1 MRKFIYRKRSDVL
14 EILLMERDAGDI
26 IDRWAIA
33 KLKAER
39 IGADE
44 SKNEYSWFC
53 RGIKELEAKY
63 SHLNW
68 AAYKQE
74 ILAIHAHIWTLESGV
89 RQGKLDDDLMEVGRL
104 AIQIRDWNKQRI
116 ALKNE
121 INSTTGEGF
130 QDIKKDH
137 GSE

>member
-1 MRKFIYRKRSDVL
+1 
-14 EILLMERDAGDI
+14 MERDAGDI

-44 SKNEYSWFC
+44 SRKEYLWFC
-53 RGIKELEAKY
+53 GGINELGIKYPEI
-63 SHLNW
+63 NW
-68 AAYKQE
+68 NLYQQE
-74 ILAIHAHIWTLESGV
+74 ILNIHSRIWNLESGI
-89 RQGKLDDDLMEVGRL
+89 RQGKMDNDLMEVGRR
-104 AIQIRDWNKQRI
+104 AIQIRDWNKKRI

-121 INSTTGEGF
+121 INLKTGEGF
-130 QDIKKDH
+130 QDIKKNH

>member
-1 MRKFIYRKRSDVL
+1 
-14 EILLMERDAGDI
+14 MERDAGDI

-44 SKNEYSWFC
+44 SKKEYLWFC
-53 RGIKELEAKY
+53 GGISELEKKY
-63 SHLNW
+63 PAINW
-68 AAYKQE
+68 DSYRQE
-74 ILAIHAHIWTLESGV
+74 ILDIHSRIWNLESGI
-89 RQGKLDDDLMEVGRL
+89 RQGKLDNNLAEVGMR
-104 AIQIRDWNKQRI
+104 AIQIRDWNKKRV

-121 INSTTGEGF
+121 INLKTGEGF

>member
-1 MRKFIYRKRSDVL
+1 
-14 EILLMERDAGDI
+14 MERDAGDI

-39 IGADE
+39 IGAEE
-44 SKNEYSWFC
+44 SKKEYSWFC
-53 RGIKELEAKY
+53 EGIIELETKY
-63 SHLNW
+63 PAINW
-68 AAYKQE
+68 DSYRQH
-74 ILAIHAHIWTLESGV
+74 ILDIHSRIWNLESGI
-89 RQGKLDDDLMEVGRL
+89 RQGKLDHNLEEVGLR
-104 AIQIRDWNKQRI
+104 AIQIRDWNKKRV

-121 INSTTGEGF
+121 INLKTGEGF

>member
-1 MRKFIYRKRSDVL
+1 MQ
-14 EILLMERDAGDI
+14 RDAGDI

-33 KLKAER
+33 KLKAEH

-44 SKNEYSWFC
+44 SRKEYQWFC
-53 RGIKELEAKY
+53 EGINELETKY
-63 SHLNW
+63 PAIDWNL
-68 AAYKQE
+68 YKQE
-74 ILAIHAHIWTLESGV
+74 ILDIHSKIWDLESGI
-89 RQGKLDDDLMEVGRL
+89 RQGKLDNNLTEVGRR
-104 AIQIRDWNKQRI
+104 AIQIRDWNKKRV

-121 INSTTGEGF
+121 INLKTGEGF

>member
-1 MRKFIYRKRSDVL
+1 MD
-14 EILLMERDAGDI
+14 RDAGDI

-33 KLKAER
+33 KLKAEH

-44 SKNEYSWFC
+44 SKKEYLWFC
-53 RGIKELEAKY
+53 EGISELEIKY
-63 SHLNW
+63 PDFDWNL
-68 AAYKQE
+68 YRRE
-74 ILAIHAHIWTLESGV
+74 ILNIHSEIWNLESGI
-89 RQGKLDDDLMEVGRL
+89 RQGKLDNNLMEVGRR
-104 AIQIRDWNKQRI
+104 AIQIRDWNKKRV

-121 INSTTGEGF
+121 INLKTGEGF

>member
-1 MRKFIYRKRSDVL
+1 ML
-14 EILLMERDAGDI
+14 EVYLMERDAGDI

-39 IGADE
+39 IGASE
-44 SKNEYSWFC
+44 SRHEYAWFC
-53 RGIKELEAKY
+53 EGIKELAMKY
-63 SHLNW
+63 PQLNW
-68 AAYKQE
+68 DNYQQE
-74 ILAIHAHIWTLESGV
+74 ILTIHSTIWNLESGI
-89 RQGKLDDDLMEVGRL
+89 RQGKLDDNLMEVGRL
-104 AIQIRDWNKQRI
+104 AIQIRDWNKKRV

-121 INSTTGEGF
+121 INATTGEGF

>member
-1 MRKFIYRKRSDVL
+1 
-14 EILLMERDAGDI
+14 MERDAGDI

-44 SKNEYSWFC
+44 SKNEYSFFC
-53 RGIKELEAKY
+53 EGIKELKNK
-63 SHLNW
+63 HPQLDWNN
-68 AAYKQE
+68 YKQE
-74 ILAIHAHIWTLESGV
+74 LLSIHAQIWVLESGI
-89 RQGKLDDDLMEVGRL
+89 RQGKMDDDLMAVGRL
-104 AIQIRDWNKQRI
+104 ALQIREWNRKRI

-121 INSTTGEGF
+121 INATTGEGF

>member
-1 MRKFIYRKRSDVL
+1 
-14 EILLMERDAGDI
+14 MERDAGDI

-39 IGADE
+39 IGAEE
-44 SKNEYSWFC
+44 SKKEYLWFC
-53 RGIKELEAKY
+53 EGINELATRHPAIDWILY
-63 SHLNW
+63 RRDILN
-68 AAYKQE
+68 
-74 ILAIHAHIWTLESGV
+74 IHSRIWDLESGI
-89 RQGKLDDDLMEVGRL
+89 RQGKLDNDLTEVGRR
-104 AIQIRDWNKQRI
+104 AIQIRDWNKKRV

-121 INSTTGEGF
+121 INMKTGEGF

>member
-1 MRKFIYRKRSDVL
+1 MQ
-14 EILLMERDAGDI
+14 RDAGDI

-44 SKNEYSWFC
+44 SKKEYLCFC
-53 RGIKELEAKY
+53 EGINELETKHPAIEWNLY
-63 SHLNW
+63 R
-68 AAYKQE
+68 QE
-74 ILAIHAHIWTLESGV
+74 ILKIHSTIWALESGI
-89 RQGKLDDDLMEVGRL
+89 RQGKLDNDLTEVGRR
-104 AIQIRDWNKQRI
+104 AIQIRDWNKKRI

-121 INSTTGEGF
+121 INLKTGEGF

>member
-1 MRKFIYRKRSDVL
+1 
-14 EILLMERDAGDI
+14 MERDAGDI

-44 SKNEYSWFC
+44 SKKEYLWFC
-53 RGIKELEAKY
+53 EGISELEKKY
-63 SHLNW
+63 PAINWDSYRQKILN
-68 AAYKQE
+68 
-74 ILAIHAHIWTLESGV
+74 IHSRIWNLESGI
-89 RQGKLDDDLMEVGRL
+89 RQGQLDNDLTEVGRR
-104 AIQIRDWNKQRI
+104 AIQIRDWNKKRV

-121 INSTTGEGF
+121 INLKTGEGF

>member
-1 MRKFIYRKRSDVL
+1 
-14 EILLMERDAGDI
+14 MERDAGDI

-39 IGADE
+39 IGTDE
-44 SKNEYSWFC
+44 SKKEFLWFC
-53 RGIKELEAKY
+53 EGIKELEIKHPEFNWNLY
-63 SHLNW
+63 RQDILN
-68 AAYKQE
+68 
-74 ILAIHAHIWTLESGV
+74 IHSRIWNLESGI
-89 RQGKLDDDLMEVGRL
+89 RQGKLDNDLMEVGRL
-104 AIQIRDWNKQRI
+104 AIQIRDWNKKRV

-121 INSTTGEGF
+121 INLKTGEGF

>member
-1 MRKFIYRKRSDVL
+1 
-14 EILLMERDAGDI
+14 MERDAGDI

-44 SKNEYSWFC
+44 SKKEYQWFC
-53 RGIKELEAKY
+53 KGIKELETKHPALDWNVY
-63 SHLNW
+63 QN
-68 AAYKQE
+68 E
-74 ILAIHAHIWTLESGV
+74 ILKIHSQIWDLESGI
-89 RQGKLDDDLMEVGRL
+89 RQGALDSNLREVGHR
-104 AIQIRDWNKQRI
+104 AIQIRDWNKKRV

-121 INSTTGEGF
+121 INLKTGEGF
-130 QDIKKDH
+130 QDIKKYH